1 METIQKN
8 MPEEDKQKEKEYVK
22 KVQKKTIKQLAVKC
36 KSNNELKIV
45 QVNVVTNL
53 IENELESFRT
63 GVDIDV
69 DIDDDNDNDRVI
81 GFR

>member
-1 METIQKN
+1 

-22 KVQKKTIKQLAVKC
+22 NVQKKTIQQLAVKC

-45 QVNVVTNL
+45 EVNVVTNL
-53 IENELESFRT
+53 IENELESFHT

>member
-1 METIQKN
+1 
-8 MPEEDKQKEKEYVK
+8 MPEEDKQKEKEYME
-22 KVQKKTIKQLAVKC
+22 KVQKKTINQLATKC

-45 QVNVVTNL
+45 EVNVVTNL

-69 DIDDDNDNDRVI
+69 NIDDDNDNDRVI